1 MKNTVILFCCHFWSE
16 EIENEFFRLKEC
28 CDKEFDMVLSYDCSR
43 TPAPFPR
50 NYSSHLFTLNQL
62 KKSGYSFK
70 TDERIW
76 HHVEYALI
84 DYYLRNPQ
92 YDFYWRIEYDVKF
105 GGDWGLFFRHFADNK
120 ADLLGTYIKTYK
132 DDPEWRW
139 WRAMNCEI
147 NRNDLRGMFFPVT
160 RFSREALD
168 LLNRKYKGGMSGF
181 CELVVPTLLNME
193 NMKIEDIGK
202 NYYDLHAF
210 NCSFSVV
217 RKKGKLHHP
226 VRKRNLKDIL
236 KLLRFWR
243 KYP

>member
-28 CDKEFDMVLSYDCSR
+28 CDKEFDVVLSYDCTR
-43 TPAPFPR
+43 TPAPFPGDDSR
-50 NYSSHLFTLNQL
+50 HLFTLDRI
-62 KKSGYSFK
+62 KKMGYNFK
-70 TDERIW
+70 TDEGIW
-76 HHVEYALI
+76 HHVEYPII
-84 DYYLRNPQ
+84 DYYLQKPQ

-132 DDPEWRW
+132 EDPEWRW

-147 NRNDLRGMFFPVT
+147 NRNDLRGMFFAVT

-168 LLNRKYKGGMSGF
+168 LLQRKYQSGMSGY
-181 CELVVPTLLNME
+181 CEVVVPTLLNMG

-202 NYYDLHAF
+202 NYYDSFTF
-210 NCSFSVV
+210 NCNAFVIQ
-217 RKKGKLHHP
+217 KKGKLYHAGR
-226 VRKRNLKDIL
+226 RKPLKVIAKVL
-236 KLLRFWR
+236 KGRR